1 MFHALIIHKGI
12 RKGNIV
18 VYYNYVVPFC
28 LCYYNLTY
36 NKAMEEVHLQGVIVR
51 KLDAELRV
59 AASWDNCTLTARP
72 GAKECSLQVKSSK
85 YLVLIF
91 PRFFL

>member
-1 MFHALIIHKGI
+1 
-12 RKGNIV
+12 
-18 VYYNYVVPFC
+18 
-28 LCYYNLTY
+28 
-36 NKAMEEVHLQGVIVR
+36 MEDVHLQGVIVR
-51 KLDAELRV
+51 KLDDELRV

-91 PRFFL
+91 LAFFFNGTLTRSIDYKGVCVCTERW